1 VDGVRKDLLAPFHYF
16 GVPDDV
22 DYTNIPWR
30 STRFDEQALTTAVA
44 TKRRAENALEQFH
57 KRAAQ
62 RALGFCVSQRHAT
75 FMADFFNDRGVRAV
89 AVHSG
94 PTSAPRA
101 ASLERLTAGELD
113 IVFCVDMF
121 NEGVDLPTLD
131 TVMMLRP
138 TESKIL
144 WLQQFG
150 RGLRKAPGKERLTVI
165 DYIGNHRVFLL
176 KPQTLF
182 GLPSGDREIFN
193 LLERLRTGTQELP
206 VGCEVT
212 YELEAVEILKSLLR
226 GTTGQ
231 ADALDKYYADFKELH
246 GVRPTAVE
254 VYQDGY
260 NPRAVRERAGS
271 WARFVST
278 QGDLDANQRQAL
290 AAHGP
295 FIDVLDTTEMVKS
308 YKMLVL
314 LSMLNANAFPGSIGI
329 DALADEV
336 ERLATRT
343 TKAAADLSPALGDRK
358 ALVRLLEQNPI
369 AAWAGGKGTAGVSY
383 FAYEDRQFRS
393 TMNVQSAAVAGL
405 QELVRELAEWRLTE
419 YLDRAQAQTGGFST
433 LKVSHANG
441 KPLLF
446 LPPDPERSDL
456 PSGWTDVQIDGQPYS
471 ANFVKVA
478 VNVVRRSQDGDNDLP
493 KILRGWFGPDAG
505 APGTRH
511 AVALEKRGVEWHLRP
526 LGQRAGELQL
536 WRGYSREEIPPL
548 FGLEFSTAIWNVGF
562 VKRPRHIFLLVTL
575 DKAGHAEDF
584 QYKDHFVTPTE
595 FEWQSQN
602 RTAQASSDGQ
612 DIEKHAARG
621 IAVHL
626 FIRSQKKR
634 AAGGAAP
641 FVYCGD
647 VQFVGWRGEKPIT
660 VQWRLPEPIPP
671 RIQSTLGLKNLS
683 L

>member
-1 VDGVRKDLLAPFHYF
+1 VLFVAHREEILNQALDTFRRIRPDARLGHYTGDIKDPDAEVVFASIQTLSRREHLERFAPDAYDYLVVDEFHHAAAASYRKLIAYFRPKFLLGLTATPERSDGGDLLALCQQNLVYRCDLVDGVRKDLLAPFHYF

-30 STRFDEQALTTAVA
+30 STRFDEEALTTAVA
-44 TKRRAENALEQFH
+44 TKRRAENALEQFQ
-57 KRAAQ
+57 KRAAR
-62 RALGFCVSQRHAT
+62 RALGFCVSQRHAE

-94 PTSAPRA
+94 STSAPRA
-101 ASLERLTAGELD
+101 PSLERLTAGDLD

-150 RGLRKAPGKERLTVI
+150 RGLRKAPGKDHLTVI

-206 VGCEVT
+206 PGCEVT

-226 GTTGQ
+226 RTAGQ
-231 ADALDKYYADFKELH
+231 ADALDRYYADFKELH

-271 WARFVST
+271 WARFVGT
-278 QGDLDANQRQAL
+278 QGDLDERQRQAL
-290 AAHGP
+290 DTHGA
-295 FIDVLDTTEMVKS
+295 FIDALDTTEMVKS

-314 LSMLNANAFPGSIGI
+314 LAMLNANAFPGSIGI
-329 DALADEV
+329 EALADEV

-343 TKAAADLSPALGDRK
+343 TKAGADLGAALGDRK
-358 ALVRLLEQNPI
+358 SLIRLLEQNPI
-369 AAWAGGKGTAGVSY
+369 AAWVGGKGTAGVSY
-383 FAYEDRQFRS
+383 FAYEDRTFQT
-393 TMNVQSAAVAGL
+393 TMNVEPGGVAGL

-419 YLDRAQAQTGGFST
+419 YLDRAQSQTGGFST

-441 KPLLF
+441 KPILF
-446 LPPDPERSDL
+446 LPPEPERSDL
-456 PSGWTDVQIDGQPYS
+456 PT
-471 ANFVKVA
+471 
-478 VNVVRRSQDGDNDLP
+478 
-493 KILRGWFGPDAG
+493 G
-505 APGTRH
+505 A
-511 AVALEKRGVEWHLRP
+511 
-526 LGQRAGELQL
+526 
-536 WRGYSREEIPPL
+536 
-548 FGLEFSTAIWNVGF
+548 STIVS
-562 VKRPRHIFLLVTL
+562 
-575 DKAGHAEDF
+575 
-584 QYKDHFVTPTE
+584 TPTC
-595 FEWQSQN
+595 
-602 RTAQASSDGQ
+602 
-612 DIEKHAARG
+612 
-621 IAVHL
+621 
-626 FIRSQKKR
+626 
-634 AAGGAAP
+634 P
-641 FVYCGD
+641 P
-647 VQFVGWRGEKPIT
+647 GWRVCPKTPSVT
-660 VQWRLPEPIPP
+660 VPDRHRAFLPADRPAP
-671 RIQSTLGLKNLS
+671 RRVRGTDEDDAPCHRR
-683 L
+683 